1 VKNHGYTKNPLIG
14 VASGWLMMSA
24 FASPLL
30 RIMNSLKVA
39 TRLPIPFG
47 SLTGHSVLLSG
58 YTSGERKV
66 LPSVSPPVLFLSTT
80 TMACHRYLYLI
91 NCTPEGMTGFV
102 CGLDENLEFEMFVG
116 FPGVVYIYVMGYTG
130 GNVHFFHSAIEL
142 HPTNS
147 MVWTEI
153 DTSPWAPGAQ
163 ACLWSCG
170 SKTSAAGGWKMRV
183 KGSADDWWNS
193 GWHTHPVLGVDAEG
207 KVEEMVSVN
216 GLRWSATTLLGY
228 VDSYFEKHTN
238 AKDVT
243 PGAPGAWLPMSVKD
257 KVAKPQWVSLQE
269 WESSGA
275 NLYGMRKSGT
285 FFDEKQH
292 TAGGDWMLVHADP
305 NQDVDFWLPLAGR
318 KFYLHGEFHP
328 TIV

>member
-1 VKNHGYTKNPLIG
+1 MVNPKATGFVGIAVNTDAGQDREFGIRPPGGIG
-14 VASGWLMMSA
+14 FS
-24 FASPLL
+24 
-30 RIMNSLKVA
+30 
-39 TRLPIPFG
+39 
-47 SLTGHSVLLSG
+47 TGCI
-58 YTSGERKV
+58 R
-66 LPSVSPPVLFLSTT
+66 
-80 TMACHRYLYLI
+80 R
-91 NCTPEGMTGFV
+91 EGMTGFV